1 MVGTKP
7 IKSPQLSLAFF
18 RFASNLIVSFFS
30 VCLFYRIGKDS
41 FKTVEY
47 QTEEFCGKKG
57 ERYRIIE
64 HTLLALSNSDTN
76 ANWLSPFVCSTNR
89 FVLIFLCHGF
99 FCESFLSCANTYDI
113 YIWEEFVCIYTDIL
127 WFVNEYYPIEF
138 VHDLNPVKHFIYST
152 RMQYAC
158 VRYVSKPCKCHFIIY
173 EMLKCKSTSQL
184 ISSLFVCW
192 RFFLWNFPVYQ
203 KSTFLPHFFFLNT
216 NTFHICFSST
226 FSRRFHVFVLFNTFA
241 LCAECRV

>member
-47 QTEEFCGKKG
+47 QAEEFCGKKG

-99 FCESFLSCANTYDI
+99 FCESFLSCASTYDI
-113 YIWEEFVCIYTDIL
+113 YIWGRICMHLYGYIVICEWVLPYWICP
-127 WFVNEYYPIEF
+127 WP
-138 VHDLNPVKHFIYST
+138 KS
-152 RMQYAC
+152 
-158 VRYVSKPCKCHFIIY
+158 CK
-173 EMLKCKSTSQL
+173 
-184 ISSLFVCW
+184 
-192 RFFLWNFPVYQ
+192 
-203 KSTFLPHFFFLNT
+203 
-216 NTFHICFSST
+216 TFHLLNAYAICMCEICF
-226 FSRRFHVFVLFNTFA
+226 
-241 LCAECRV
+241 